1 MRYLVMETHEAHAVV
16 LDEKGAFIKVV
27 NKSYEVGQY
36 VDEIISFNTPL
47 VQMEKKD
54 KVLRFPVWRMTAVA
68 ACLCVM
74 LVGFAQ
80 NNLMVYGKVHMQ
92 INPDVMVSL
101 NKQQKVLSIE
111 ALNEDGEVLL
121 TDYDYRKKP
130 LDIVVDELTTKA
142 EELGFLAAER
152 EIHVELISKSDTW
165 KQETKEL
172 VTAKLDE
179 KYEQE
184 VIVIVEEAKEEDAIP
199 TLTAEPK
206 VEVTVEEV
214 VPTESPKPEK
224 ERPTEEMR
232 PEPPM
237 VEGSE
242 QQMPP
247 NEEDRQPPEEQQ
259 VPETPRQNKEMA
271 SPENLREDMREED
284 ENREPESR
292 PSNQER
298 PSDTQNRNENN
309 KNFSSDPT
317 FEKRRP

>member
-1 MRYLVMETHEAHAVV
+1 MRYLVMEMHEAHAIV
-16 LDEKGAFIKVV
+16 LDEKGTFVKVV
-27 NKSYEVGQY
+27 NKGYEVGQY
-36 VDEIISFNTPL
+36 VDKIISFDTPL
-47 VQMEKKD
+47 EDMEKKE
-54 KVLRFPVWRMTAVA
+54 KVLRFPIWRMTAAA

-80 NNLMVYGKVHMQ
+80 SNLLVYGKVHMQ
-92 INPDVMVSL
+92 INPDLMVSL

-121 TDYDYRKKP
+121 ADYDYRKKP

-179 KYEQE
+179 KYEQD

-247 NEEDRQPPEEQQ
+247 NREDRQPVEEQKI
-259 VPETPRQNKEMA
+259 PERPQKDKEPTI
-271 SPENLREDMREED
+271 SENPKENTREEN
-284 ENREPESR
+284 ETREPESH
-292 PSNQER
+292 PSNQES
-298 PSDTQNRNENN
+298 PFDKQNLNEN
-309 KNFSSDPT
+309 KKFFRLTPL
-317 FEKRRP
+317 

>member
-27 NKSYEVGQY
+27 NKGYEVGQY
-36 VDEIISFNTPL
+36 VDEIISFDTPL
-47 VQMEKKD
+47 EHMEKKD
-54 KVLRFPVWRMTAVA
+54 KVHRFPVWRMTAVA

-101 NKQQKVLSIE
+101 NKQQKVLAIE

-121 TDYDYRKKP
+121 ADYNYRKKS

-142 EELGFLAAER
+142 EELGFLASER
-152 EIHVELISKSDTW
+152 EIHVELISKNDTW
-165 KQETKEL
+165 KQETREL
-172 VTAKLDE
+172 VTSKLDE

-184 VIVIVEEAKEEDAIP
+184 VLVIVEEVKEEEIEP
-199 TLTAEPK
+199 TAEPE
-206 VEVTVEEV
+206 VEVTVEES
-214 VPTESPKPEK
+214 VPTESPKPKK
-224 ERPTEEMR
+224 ERPTEEMH
-232 PEPPM
+232 PELPM
-237 VEGSE
+237 VEDGE

-247 NEEDRQPPEEQQ
+247 NREDRQQAEEQKI
-259 VPETPRQNKEMA
+259 PEMPRQDKEPTF
-271 SPENLREDMREED
+271 SENPREDSREKNET
-284 ENREPESR
+284 REPESH

-298 PSDTQNRNENN
+298 PSDKQNRNENN
-309 KNFSSDPT
+309 EIFSSDPT
-317 FEKRRP
+317 FEKGRP